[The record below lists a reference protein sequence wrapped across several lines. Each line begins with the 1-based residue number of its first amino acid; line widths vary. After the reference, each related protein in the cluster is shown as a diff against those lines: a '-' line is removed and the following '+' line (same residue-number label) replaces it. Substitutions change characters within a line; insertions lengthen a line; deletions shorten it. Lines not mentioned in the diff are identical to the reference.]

1 MEQTWWRNGSSC
13 NWEIGKNWNFFVDWI
28 RRRKPSYRVK
38 ESRLKKSLEEVK
50 ILEREKENEEYW
62 DCRERKKEKR
72 VLRERKNEQWS
83 NLPNTQI
90 LFNSLK

>member
-1 MEQTWWRNGSSC
+1 MKNI
-13 NWEIGKNWNFFVDWI
+13 EIV
-28 RRRKPSYRVK
+28 
-38 ESRLKKSLEEVK
+38 E
-50 ILEREKENEEYW
+50 
-62 DCRERKKEKR
+62 RERKKEKR